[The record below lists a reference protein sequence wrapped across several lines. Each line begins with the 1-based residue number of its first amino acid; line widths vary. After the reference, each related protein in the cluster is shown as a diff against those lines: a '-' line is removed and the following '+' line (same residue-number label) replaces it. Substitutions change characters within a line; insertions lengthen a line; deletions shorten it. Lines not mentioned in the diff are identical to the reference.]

1 MDIWINPCVI
11 DASYYV
17 QGVPEGGARL
27 RVWSSLRDV
36 ELVEK
41 GTEGDNARGRDDHL
55 EAISTGYG

>member
-1 MDIWINPCVI
+1 MI